1 MTRSRHEPS
10 HLFGVVVESSSVTS
24 LLDSLFPKFVDMSTD
39 DEAQNVRERTRR
51 AVGKTPAHKLA
62 GGRPPE
68 RRGVPRTGRI
78 VTLLIGQGHG
88 FIRLAN
94 DREVFFH
101 RSDVLEGVSFN
112 DFAVGDAVQFDLL
125 EDDVSG
131 PRAVQVVR
139 RSRR

>member
-1 MTRSRHEPS
+1 MRKRPR
-10 HLFGVVVESSSVTS
+10 G
-24 LLDSLFPKFVDMSTD
+24 
-39 DEAQNVRERTRR
+39 
-51 AVGKTPAHKLA
+51 AVGKAAPAHNIA
-62 GGRPPE
+62 GGGPPE

-78 VTLLIGQGHG
+78 VTLFIGQGHG

-101 RSDVLEGVSFN
+101 RSDVREGTSFN
-112 DFAVGDAVQFDLL
+112 DFAVGDTVRFDLL